1 VLRVEETPLQVA
13 ARGAL
18 QEQEVGGGCH
28 ALGGGGGDDVG
39 EGCGESEE
47 KVPWD
52 ACNGRCVT
60 DDCWRIMMDAD
71 VC

>member
-1 VLRVEETPLQVA
+1 MLRVEEIPQQVA

-18 QEQEVGGGCH
+18 PEQEVGGGGH

-39 EGCGESEE
+39 EGCGLGESGQ
-47 KVPWD
+47 KVPCD

-60 DDCWRIMMDAD
+60 DEC
-71 VC
+71 